1 MVVGKN
7 KGLNKTGKKGGK
19 KKIVNPFSKKDWY
32 DVKAPA
38 QFKTRQIGKTPVTR
52 TTGTKIAS
60 DGLKGRVFEVSLGD
74 LNENEESF
82 RKFKLIIEETQ
93 GKVCLTNFHGMD
105 ITTDK
110 LRAMIKKK
118 QTTIEA
124 FSDVKTTDGYVLR
137 VFTIAFTKNQRDAHR
152 DTAYAQHT
160 KVKAIRK
167 KMIEI
172 INKEISGSD
181 LKQVVCKLIPDS
193 IAKDIEKF
201 CSYIYPLTDVYV
213 RKVKVVKKPKFDLGR
228 LMDMHGESGSSISQ
242 AAVSSGEAGQVVDR
256 PDGYEPPILKAV

>member
-19 KKIVNPFSKKDWY
+19 KKVVNPFSRKEWY

-38 QFKTRQIGKTPVTR
+38 QFKTRQIGKTPVNR
-52 TTGTKIAS
+52 TSGTKIAT
-60 DGLKGRVFEVSLGD
+60 DALKGRVFETSLGD
-74 LNENEESF
+74 LNENEDAF

-105 ITTDK
+105 MTTDK
-110 LRAMIKKK
+110 LRSMIKKK

-124 FSDVKTTDGYVLR
+124 FVDVKTTDGYLLR
-137 VFTIAFTKNQRDAHR
+137 LFTIAFTKNPRESNRA
-152 DTAYAQHT
+152 TSYAQHS

-172 INKEISGSD
+172 INKEVSGSD
-181 LKQVVCKLIPDS
+181 LKQVVSKLIPDS
-193 IAKDIEKF
+193 IAKDIEKY
-201 CSYIYPLTDVYV
+201 CSFIYPLTDVYI
-213 RKVKVVKKPKFDLGR
+213 RKVKVVKRPKFDLGR
-228 LMDMHGESGSSISQ
+228 LMDMHGESGSSVQ
-242 AAVSSGEAGQVVDR
+242 SSGNADAGQVVDR
-256 PDGYEPPILKAV
+256 PDGYEPPIQKAV

>member
-7 KGLNKTGKKGGK
+7 PGLNKNSKKGGK
-19 KKIVNPFSKKDWY
+19 KKVVNPFSKKDWY

-60 DGLKGRVFEVSLGD
+60 DGLKGRVFDISLGD
-74 LNENEESF
+74 LNDNEDAF

-93 GKVCLTNFHGMD
+93 GKTCLTNFHGMD

-110 LRAMIKKK
+110 LRSMIKKK
-118 QTTIEA
+118 QSTIEA
-124 FSDVKTTDGYVLR
+124 FSDVKTTDGYLLR
-137 VFTIAFTKNQRDAHR
+137 VFSIAFTKNQRDSRR

-160 KVKAIRK
+160 KVKAIRR

-172 INKEISGSD
+172 INKEVSGSD
-181 LKQVVCKLIPDS
+181 LKQVVSKLIPDS
-193 IAKDIEKF
+193 IAKDIEKY
-201 CSYIYPLTDVYV
+201 CSYIYPLSDVYI
-213 RKVKVVKKPKFDLGR
+213 RKVKVIKRPKYDLGR
-228 LMDMHGESGSSISQ
+228 LMDMHGETGSSVAQ
-242 AAVSSGEAGQVVDR
+242 SSTAQTDAGQRIDR
-256 PDGYEPPILKAV
+256 PDNYEPPVMQSV

>member
-38 QFKTRQIGKTPVTR
+38 QFKTRQIGKTCVTR

-93 GKVCLTNFHGMD
+93 GKICLTNFHGMD

-110 LRAMIKKK
+110 LRSMIKKK
-118 QTTIEA
+118 QSTIEA
-124 FSDVKTTDGYVLR
+124 FADVKTTDGYVLR
-137 VFTIAFTKNQRDAHR
+137 IFSIAFTKNQRDSR
-152 DTAYAQHT
+152 RETAYAQHT
-160 KVKAIRK
+160 KIKAIRK
-167 KMIEI
+167 KMVEI
-172 INKEISGSD
+172 ISKEISGSD
-181 LKQVVCKLIPDS
+181 LKQVVSKLIPDS

-201 CSYIYPLTDVYV
+201 CSYIYPLNDVYI

-228 LMDMHGESGSSISQ
+228 LMDMHGESGSSMS
-242 AAVSSGEAGQVVDR
+242 AAVTSGDAGVVVDR
-256 PDGYEPPILKAV
+256 PDGYEPPIMKAV

>member
-7 KGLNKTGKKGGK
+7 PGLNKTGKKGTK
-19 KKIVNPFSKKDWY
+19 KKIVNPFSRKDWY

-60 DGLKGRVFEVSLGD
+60 DGLKGRVFETSLGD

-82 RKFKLIIEETQ
+82 RKFSLIIEEVQ
-93 GKVCLTNFHGMD
+93 GKNCLTNFHAMD
-105 ITTDK
+105 LTTDK
-110 LRAMIKKK
+110 LRSMIKKK
-118 QTTIEA
+118 QSTIEA
-124 FSDVKTTDGYVLR
+124 FADVKTTDGYLLR
-137 VFTIAFTKNQRDAHR
+137 LFVIAFTKNPRDSHR
-152 DTAYAQHT
+152 ETAYAQHT

-172 INKEISGSD
+172 INKDVSASD

-201 CSYIYPLTDVYV
+201 CSYIYPLTDVYI
-213 RKVKVVKKPKFDLGR
+213 RKVKVVKRPKFDLGR
-228 LMDMHGESGSSISQ
+228 LMDMHGESGTS
-242 AAVSSGEAGQVVDR
+242 AAQTTGAAGEVGQVVDR
-256 PDGYEPPILKAV
+256 PDGYEPPILKTV

>member
-7 KGLNKTGKKGGK
+7 KGLNKTSKKGGK

-74 LNENEESF
+74 LNENEDAF

-105 ITTDK
+105 LTTDK
-110 LRAMIKKK
+110 LRSMIKKK
-118 QTTIEA
+118 QTTIES
-124 FSDVKTTDGYVLR
+124 FTDVKTTDGYLLR
-137 VFTIAFTKNQRDAHR
+137 VFSIAFTKNPKESNRQ
-152 DTAYAQHT
+152 TSYAQHS

-167 KMIEI
+167 KMVEI
-172 INKEISGSD
+172 ITKEINGSD
-181 LKQVVCKLIPDS
+181 LKQVVSKLIPDS
-193 IAKDIEKF
+193 IAKDIEKY
-201 CSYIYPLTDVYV
+201 CSYIYPLTDVYI

-228 LMDMHGESGSSISQ
+228 LLDIHGETGSSVAQPS
-242 AAVSSGEAGQVVDR
+242 SSGADAGQVVDR
-256 PDGYEPPILKAV
+256 PDGYEPPIQKSV

>member
-38 QFKTRQIGKTPVTR
+38 QFKTRQIGKTCVTR

-93 GKVCLTNFHGMD
+93 GKICLTNFHGMD

-110 LRAMIKKK
+110 LRSMIKKK
-118 QTTIEA
+118 QSTIEA
-124 FSDVKTTDGYVLR
+124 FADVKTTDGYVLR
-137 VFTIAFTKNQRDAHR
+137 IFSIAFTKNQRESR
-152 DTAYAQHT
+152 RETAYAQHT
-160 KVKAIRK
+160 KIKAIRK

-172 INKEISGSD
+172 ISKEISGSD
-181 LKQVVCKLIPDS
+181 LKQVVSKLIPDS

-201 CSYIYPLTDVYV
+201 CSYIYPLNDVYI

-228 LMDMHGESGSSISQ
+228 LLDMHGESGSSMS
-242 AAVSSGEAGQVVDR
+242 AAVASGDAGVVVDR
-256 PDGYEPPILKAV
+256 PDGYEPPIQKAV